1 MWNADPGGPKRQ
13 GSLLNGAV
21 KCANP
26 YNACLATADFFCYF
40 SGSRPTDV
48 SCTAPARCADLDDLP
63 GNVAKTT
70 VRMVADHNQIT
81 IPNGIIVIL

>member
-1 MWNADPGGPKRQ
+1 MWNADPGYPKRQ

-21 KCANP
+21 KCINP
-26 YNACLATADFFCYF
+26 YNVCLATTDFLLLFRKWLAGV
-40 SGSRPTDV
+40 SDPVPT
-48 SCTAPARCADLDDLP
+48 RCVDLDDLP